1 MMDMSDEAT
10 KASCLDWSTGKFSV
24 MSPTCN
30 PHLHISAFK
39 QEFSALY
46 GMGGLADLAMSGDA
60 ALAASAYDRA
70 IELYS
75 AAIDLDYATDTIFS
89 NRCKATLEKKLWDEA
104 LMDAQKV
111 RWYLSFLSLSSS

>member
-1 MMDMSDEAT
+1 
-10 KASCLDWSTGKFSV
+10 

-70 IELYS
+70 IKLYS

-104 LMDAQKV
+104 LMDTQMV
-111 RWYLSFLSLSSS
+111 RWYLSFLSLAYCDDT

>member
-1 MMDMSDEAT
+1 MMDIGDEAT

-24 MSPTCN
+24 ISPTCN
-30 PHLHISAFK
+30 PHRHISAFK

-46 GMGGLADLAMSGDA
+46 DVSGDA

-75 AAIDLDYATDTIFS
+75 AAIDLDYAADTIFS
-89 NRCKATLEKKLWDEA
+89 NRCKAKLENKLWDEA
-104 LMDAQKV
+104 LINAQKV
-111 RWYLSFLSLSSS
+111 R